1 MKQKLLYLLA
11 LVMMVFTS
19 SCEDPEHVAATVNRQ
34 GLTSVSAIFADGPY
48 VGLELARFELGDL
61 EEVPDVIV
69 IPVPFFYPETSD
81 DESAQYMTNVRVQ
94 AELAPNC
101 SLTPGMTTMD
111 LTKDNHFVF
120 TDAQGNSKDIII
132 KGERV
137 KSSACELLAFSLV
150 DPDVNGVLNKAT
162 MTVTLSSGEDLSSCL
177 ATYQVSPHATIE
189 NDPAVNPRDYN
200 ESTIIKVVAHDGV
213 TYKEYKVVKSETPK
227 IAQGYDPNSFE
238 TLFNI
243 DPASM
248 LGVGNFEAATGPTL
262 AFVKNKLIY
271 CEGDGTTP
279 IYVNGLNGAKEGEIT
294 LGAASA
300 GSVTNDEGG
309 HLLIMNK
316 ALGGEQVNIYSTTDY
331 AAAPEL
337 FVSFTNP
344 TTLPVGSKFKI
355 MGNIE
360 EDALIVMPTEGV
372 PSVTTASVVLYITV
386 TDGVVSDVQQQ
397 DLSALGLDWDSAPVG
412 TAGICAVSTNPA
424 DGLLWT
430 KYGGSFGHVTAAGFL
445 GDISNDTTGWGLNA
459 NCLDSK
465 TFNNQRYA
473 ALGVVSHFP
482 SWGMGPEFYLFNIT
496 DPGKLTG
503 DALADVPCL
512 MYSEVYASWY
522 QDASYS
528 IASGDVVLAPS
539 ADGYY
544 MYMYFV
550 DHNSQLLVGYRVDC
564 IQR

>member
-11 LVMMVFTS
+11 LVMLVFTS
-19 SCEDPEHVAATVNRQ
+19 SCEDPEHVAATVNRK
-34 GLTSVSAIFADGPY
+34 GLTSVSAIIQGGDQDGKQ
-48 VGLELARFELGDL
+48 LARFDIGDL

-69 IPVPFFYPETSD
+69 LPVPYFYPETSD
-81 DESAQYMTNVRVQ
+81 DESSQYMTNVRIQ

-101 SLTPGMTTMD
+101 SLTPGMTHMD
-111 LTKDNHFVF
+111 LTKENHFVF

-132 KGERV
+132 TGQRV

-150 DPDVNGVLNKAT
+150 EPELTGVIDKNA
-162 MTVTLSSGEDLSSCL
+162 MTVTFNTPDELLNCT

-189 NDPAVNPRDYN
+189 PDPQANARDYDDG
-200 ESTIIKVVAHDGV
+200 TIIKVVAHDGV
-213 TYKEYKVVKSETPK
+213 TYKEYTVVKAELPK
-227 IAQGYDPNSFE
+227 IPQGYDPNSFE
-238 TLFNI
+238 SLFTI
-243 DPASM
+243 DPVSM

-262 AFVKNKLIY
+262 AAIKTKLIY

-279 IYVNGLNGAKEGEIT
+279 IYVNGLNGAKEGEIN
-294 LGAASA
+294 LGSAVA
-300 GSVTNDEGG
+300 GSVTNDEAG

-331 AAAPEL
+331 AVAPEL
-337 FVSFTNP
+337 LVSFTNP
-344 TTLPVGSKFKI
+344 TTLPVGSKFKVI
-355 MGNIE
+355 G
-360 EDALIVMPTEGV
+360 DVKGTALIVMPTEGV
-372 PSVTTASVVLYITV
+372 SGVTTASTVLYITV
-386 TDGVVSDVQQQ
+386 TDGVISDVQQQ
-397 DLSALGLDWDSAPVG
+397 DLSALGLNWDSAPVN

-465 TFNNQRYA
+465 GFNNQRYA

-482 SWGMGPEFYLFNIT
+482 AWGMGPEFYLYNIT
-496 DPGKLTG
+496 DPGQLTG
-503 DALADVPCL
+503 GSLADVPCL
-512 MYSEVYASWY
+512 LYSETYSTWY

-539 ADGYY
+539 ADGFY

-550 DHNSQLLVGYRVDC
+550 DHNSQLLAGYRVDC